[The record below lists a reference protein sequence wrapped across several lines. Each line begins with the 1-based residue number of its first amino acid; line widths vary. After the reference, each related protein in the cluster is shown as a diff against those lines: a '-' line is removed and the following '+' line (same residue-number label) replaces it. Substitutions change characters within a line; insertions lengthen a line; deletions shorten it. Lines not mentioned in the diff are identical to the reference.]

1 MARDARLKQLTR
13 VHNGLERFPVHGP
26 QVNASSLLSV
36 KRVLIG
42 ENTFTGGDSIHQ
54 GSFSRQLREVG
65 SSNWFECG
73 IRYQLG
79 VPITAVFGGKEA
91 SAVNRGPR

>member
-1 MARDARLKQLTR
+1 M
-13 VHNGLERFPVHGP
+13 LERFPVHGP

-54 GSFSRQLREVG
+54 GSFSRQLREMG

-73 IRYQLG
+73 ISSEWESLSPSERQFVMSDINSML
-79 VPITAVFGGKEA
+79 II
-91 SAVNRGPR
+91 SQS